1 VSPPQAT
8 PGAARWAIVGTM
20 TTCESCGRD
29 EREVILVQ
37 RVYLL
42 PEADP
47 AQATPEALAAS
58 ATPTAGDIERWCASC
73 CATFPHTVVDT
84 D

>member
-1 VSPPQAT
+1 
-8 PGAARWAIVGTM
+8 M
-20 TTCESCGRD
+20 
-29 EREVILVQ
+29 LVQ

-42 PEADP
+42 PRADP
-47 AQATPEALAAS
+47 AESAPEALAES

-73 CATFPHTVVDT
+73 CATFPHVVVDP